1 MVIALIAMTIFLVLQ
16 DKVTWLSYLTI
27 IAMVVFVVGFAIGL
41 GKLNC
46 SCLIFGI
53 LGSILEA
60 GEISF

>member
-41 GKLNC
+41 GKLNS

-53 LGSILEA
+53 LGFILEA